1 MKIALIT
8 DQHFGARNDSKRV
21 HDHFQKF
28 YDDIFFPEIKRR
40 GIDTVI
46 DLGDTFDR
54 RKYISFT
61 SLKRAREMFF
71 QPLAD
76 NGIKMHCIV
85 GNHDSVYKNTL
96 EVNSVDLL
104 MEEYKNIT
112 TYTRPEVIELDGTE
126 IMLVPWICQ
135 DNEEETF
142 VMADKTSAQI
152 LLGHLELSGYQMYKG
167 GFIDH
172 GISDHWLKKFD
183 LVCSGHYHHKSTTGN
198 VNYLG
203 CPYEMTWSDYDDTK
217 GFHILDTL
225 TRTLEFVPNPH
236 TLFHKVWY
244 DDTDLDMA
252 GLLEQTKNFD
262 DYNGKSV
269 KVIIKT
275 KDNPTLFDMF
285 IEKLE
290 KVDPLNI
297 QVVQDHLHLD
307 MEDDEDIIDE
317 AEDTLTILNTYVD
330 NLEIK
335 NDRVD
340 LQQLLRSLYD
350 EALSISN

>member
-1 MKIALIT
+1 
-8 DQHFGARNDSKRV
+8 
-21 HDHFQKF
+21 
-28 YDDIFFPEIKRR
+28 
-40 GIDTVI
+40 
-46 DLGDTFDR
+46 
-54 RKYISFT
+54 
-61 SLKRAREMFF
+61 MFF

-76 NGIKMHCIV
+76 RKIDLHVIV

-96 EVNSVDLL
+96 EVNSIDLL
-104 MEEYKNIT
+104 LEEYPNIT
-112 TYTRPEVIELDGTE
+112 TYTRPEVIEMDGTE
-126 IMLVPWICQ
+126 ILLVPWICQ

-142 VMADKTSAQI
+142 VKADKTSAQI
-152 LLGHLELSGYQMYKG
+152 LLGHLELSGYQMFKG

-172 GISDHWLKKFD
+172 GISDRWLKKFE

-203 CPYEMTWSDYDDTK
+203 TAYEMTWSDYDDQK

-225 TRTLEFVPNPH
+225 TRTLEFIPNPH

-244 DDTDLDMA
+244 DDTELDMA
-252 GLLEQTKNFD
+252 GLLKQTESFTE
-262 DYNGKSV
+262 YEGKSV

-290 KVDPLNI
+290 KSDPLQI

-307 MEDDEDIIDE
+307 MEDDTDIIDE

>member
-8 DQHFGARNDSKRV
+8 DQHFGARNDSKRI
-21 HDHFQKF
+21 HDHFERF
-28 YDDIFFPEIKRR
+28 YEQVFFPELKAR

-76 NGIKMHCIV
+76 NDIKLHVIV

-96 EVNSVDLL
+96 EVNSIDLL
-104 MEEYKNIT
+104 LEEFGNIT
-112 TYTRPEVIELDGTE
+112 TYINPTVTSFDDTE
-126 IMLVPWICQ
+126 IMLVPWIC
-135 DNEEETF
+135 DANEEQTF
-142 VMADKTSAQI
+142 VMADNTKAQI

-172 GISDHWLKKFD
+172 GISDSWLQKFE
-183 LVCSGHYHHKSTTGN
+183 LVCSGHYHHKSNNGP
-198 VNYLG
+198 VHYLG
-203 CPYEMTWSDYDDTK
+203 CPYEMTWSDYNDQK
-217 GFHILDTL
+217 GFHILDTD
-225 TRTLEFVPNPH
+225 TRTLEFVPNPF

-244 DDTDLDMA
+244 DDTDLDMH
-252 GLLEQTKNFD
+252 GLLAQTEQFK
-262 DYNGKSV
+262 DYGGKV
-269 KVIIKT
+269 IKVIIKNKT
-275 KDNPTLFDMF
+275 NTALFDLF

-290 KVDPLNI
+290 SVDPLNI

-307 MEDDEDIIDE
+307 MEDDEDIVDE

-330 NLEIK
+330 NLDIK

-340 LQQLLRSLYD
+340 LQKLLRELYS
-350 EALSISN
+350 EALEVS

>member
-8 DQHFGARNDSKRV
+8 DQHFGARNDSKKV

-28 YDDIFFPEIKRR
+28 YENIFFPEIKRR

-61 SLKRAREMFF
+61 SLKRAKEMFF

-76 NGIKMHCIV
+76 NDIKLHVIV

-96 EVNSVDLL
+96 NVNSIDLL
-104 MEEYKNIT
+104 LEEYENIT
-112 TYTRPEVIELDGTE
+112 TYVQPEVIEMDGTE
-126 IMLVPWICQ
+126 IMLVPWIC
-135 DNEEETF
+135 DANEEQTF

-172 GISDHWLKKFD
+172 GISDHWLKKFE

-225 TRTLEFVPNPH
+225 TRTIEFVPNPH

-285 IEKLE
+285 IERLE